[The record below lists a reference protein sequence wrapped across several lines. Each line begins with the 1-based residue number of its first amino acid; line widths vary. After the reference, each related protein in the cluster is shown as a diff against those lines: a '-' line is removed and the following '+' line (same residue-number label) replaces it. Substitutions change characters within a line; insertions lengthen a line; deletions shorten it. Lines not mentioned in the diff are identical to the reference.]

1 MRKLILRYAISV
13 VKGAFAL
20 LHILIVEDK
29 RSLARTLK
37 TSLEEKGHTVV
48 LAFDGL
54 DGLSHA
60 ETSRFDVMVLDIML
74 PGIDG
79 LEVIRRLRKGKH
91 QLPVLALTARDTV
104 GDIVT
109 ALDLGVDDYL
119 TKPFSMA
126 EFMARLRAVARKGPV
141 QDVKLEV
148 ADLVLDSANGQ
159 VTRLGVPLSLTRTQ
173 FALLEYLM
181 RRAGHVLTRDAI
193 IERIWSDNP
202 DIEGN
207 TLEVFI
213 RTLRA
218 KIDVDRDESIIK
230 TVRGVGYRMDREVGP

>member
-1 MRKLILRYAISV
+1 M
-13 VKGAFAL
+13 
-20 LHILIVEDK
+20 HILIVEDK
-29 RSLARTLK
+29 KSLSKMLK

-48 LAFDGL
+48 LSFDGP
-54 DGLSHA
+54 DGLAQA
-60 ETSRFDVMVLDIML
+60 ETNHFDIMVLDIML

-119 TKPFSMA
+119 TKPFAMA
-126 EFMARLRAVARKGPV
+126 EFTARLRAVARKGPSV
-141 QDVKLEV
+141 QDVRLEV
-148 ADLVLDSANGQ
+148 ADLVLDSASGQ
-159 VTRLGVPLSLTRTQ
+159 VSRSGVQLALTRTQ
-173 FALLEYLM
+173 FALLEYFM
-181 RRAGHVLTRDAI
+181 RRAGHVLTRDSI

-202 DIEGN
+202 DIEAN

-213 RTLRA
+213 RSLRT
-218 KIDVDRDESIIK
+218 KIDIDRKASLIK
-230 TVRGVGYRMDREVGP
+230 TVRGTGYRMDTEESV

>member
-1 MRKLILRYAISV
+1 LA
-13 VKGAFAL
+13 VKGAPAL

-37 TSLEEKGHTVV
+37 TSLEENGHTVV
-48 LAFDGL
+48 LAFDGF

-60 ETSRFDVMVLDIML
+60 EADRFDVMVLDIML

-79 LEVIRRLRKGKH
+79 FEVIRRLRKGKH

-126 EFMARLRAVARKGPV
+126 EFMARVRAVARKGPV

-148 ADLVLDSANGQ
+148 ADLVLDSASGQ
-159 VTRLGVPLSLTRTQ
+159 VTRSGVPLSLTRTQ

-193 IERIWSDNP
+193 IERIWSENP

>member
-1 MRKLILRYAISV
+1 M
-13 VKGAFAL
+13 KGAPAL

-60 ETSRFDVMVLDIML
+60 EADRFDVMVLDIML

-79 LEVIRRLRKGKH
+79 FEVIRRLRKGKH

-126 EFMARLRAVARKGPV
+126 EFMARVRAVARKGPV

-148 ADLVLDSANGQ
+148 ADLVLDSASGQ
-159 VTRLGVPLSLTRTQ
+159 VTRSGVPLSLTRTQ